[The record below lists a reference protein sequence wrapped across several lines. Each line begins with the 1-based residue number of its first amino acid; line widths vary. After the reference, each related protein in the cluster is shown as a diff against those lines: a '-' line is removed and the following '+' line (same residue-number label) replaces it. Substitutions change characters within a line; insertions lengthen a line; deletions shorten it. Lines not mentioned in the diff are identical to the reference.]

1 LIKIKC
7 FEDFEYSC
15 KNVTVT
21 FFLDINGNVFP
32 NEQWTDFAIIVL
44 SWWTKEV
51 IENYQLEHVD
61 FILYFMDGPYRI
73 ECSKSGTS
81 LQMNFVEDKKAAV
94 NKYTAVQSIDSF
106 ALELIEVSTILIK
119 SVKKRRFSKINELRN
134 LKKSLKVL
142 MSLVNSF

>member
-1 LIKIKC
+1 MIKVKC
-7 FEDFEYSC
+7 FEDYEYSC

-32 NEQWTDFAIIVL
+32 GEQWTDFAIIVL

-51 IENYQLEHVD
+51 IENYHLEHAD
-61 FILYFMDGPYRI
+61 FVLYFMDGPYRI

-81 LQMNFVEDKKAAV
+81 LRMNFIEDKKEIRII
-94 NKYTAVQSIDSF
+94 YTIVESIDSF
-106 ALELIEVSTILIK
+106 AHELIEVSTILIK
-119 SVKKRRFSKINELRN
+119 SVKKRRFGKINELRN

-142 MSLVNSF
+142 MSLENS